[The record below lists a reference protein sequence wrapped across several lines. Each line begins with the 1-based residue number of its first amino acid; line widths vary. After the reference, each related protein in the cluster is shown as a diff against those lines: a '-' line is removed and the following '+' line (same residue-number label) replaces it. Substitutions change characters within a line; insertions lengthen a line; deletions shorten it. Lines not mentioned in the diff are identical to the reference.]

1 MLDKKYVYIFLLMLL
16 LTIYSA
22 TAVTFNNQTQW
33 QYGNSSF
40 RVTYTLAKDITLD
53 NLTVYDTGIIINNTD
68 NISFIPT
75 SGNLNITLYNWTH
88 SENDFDMFGQ
98 NQSVAVNIKINGQNT
113 TFLLNR
119 HQNQT
124 SFNATDSRVYWEYSN
139 DTTSPSDITNLQSYD
154 KSLSYIR
161 LNWTLPGDIDFNH
174 VELYQNNS
182 GTLSPITN
190 LTSAFTSYTV
200 TGLTGATAYHFQ
212 IRAVDN
218 IFNLGNY
225 SHVLVTTLETDS
237 AGSEGGSTGGGG
249 GSSGSGLIQQT
260 AITGQR
266 SEIKMLVDMKSAY
279 QLRENIEIMATTYLN
294 AIDSEGELLNVGNV
308 YFTISK
314 DNKLYAKLD
323 MQNTDSGRYYAVY
336 NNELEEGSYDLKFYS
351 NLEPDIVQAQKQVKI
366 SRIGVA
372 LDLLQG
378 FDTTKLIIG
387 GIVVLIL
394 GISLVGLLRK
404 R

>member
-40 RVTYTLAKDITLD
+40 KVTYTLAKDITLD

-75 SGNLNITLYNWTH
+75 SGNVNITLYNWTH
-88 SENDFDMFGQ
+88 SENDFDVFGQ

-161 LNWTLPGDIDFNH
+161 LNWTLPGDTDFNH

-225 SHVLVTTLETDS
+225 SHVLVTTLETD
-237 AGSEGGSTGGGG
+237 
-249 GSSGSGLIQQT
+249 SGLIQQT

-323 MQNTDSGRYYAVY
+323 MQNTDSGRDYAVY
-336 NNELEEGSYDLKFYS
+336 NKELEEGSYDLKFYS

-366 SRIGVA
+366 SRIGGA